1 MISASSRVARNSP
14 FVLLICL
21 AASTGAFHPIPIR
34 SFSTSSATRGIVV
47 DDLTTNSRARKPT
60 PPCHRR
66 CWSTSWWTQ
75 KSFVFKA
82 TASPEDDNLFDIRTT
97 LFLVGG
103 QSLLIGA
110 AIVLAYFLQT
120 PNYGLGPDINFSTS
134 AIMDGVFKALP
145 LGVLAYLLD
154 FVEEEIPALRQVT
167 LATQRSVMS
176 LLGGTFK
183 PIIGLLVSIAL
194 GLAAGIGE
202 EMLFRGVLQY
212 ELASRIGQGISLGV
226 TAIIFGLL
234 HAVTPA
240 YAILATLASLYF
252 GFLYQEGG
260 NLAIPITTHSLYDVV
275 ALMYAHWSV
284 SRLSKDE
291 QEAIINWEPTLK
303 AIEVDN
309 DIA

>member
-1 MISASSRVARNSP
+1 
-14 FVLLICL
+14 
-21 AASTGAFHPIPIR
+21 
-34 SFSTSSATRGIVV
+34 
-47 DDLTTNSRARKPT
+47 
-60 PPCHRR
+60 
-66 CWSTSWWTQ
+66 
-75 KSFVFKA
+75 
-82 TASPEDDNLFDIRTT
+82 
-97 LFLVGG
+97 
-103 QSLLIGA
+103 LIGA